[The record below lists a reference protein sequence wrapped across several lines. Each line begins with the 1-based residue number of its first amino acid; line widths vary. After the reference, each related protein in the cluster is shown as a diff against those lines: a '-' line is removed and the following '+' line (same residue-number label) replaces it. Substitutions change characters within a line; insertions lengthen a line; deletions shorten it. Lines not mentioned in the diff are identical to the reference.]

1 MTVTENRWIAWSR
14 SLFAVAVVGALVTLG
29 IANVATYSRWHEVE
43 DGVFWS
49 ARAEG
54 VTASD
59 FSAGSPAAAAGLQ
72 RGDILLAIN
81 GQPVQAPSDVIE
93 VQHKSHEGT
102 TLTYTVRRRGSQ
114 RRWQMG
120 RAPGAGGTS
129 MSSARAAVGLFTL
142 LVGASVRLR
151 RPGDQATLHFFGLKC
166 SVA

>member
-1 MTVTENRWIAWSR
+1 MTVTENRLIAWSR

-72 RGDILLAIN
+72 RGDVLLAIN
-81 GQPVQAPSDVIE
+81 GQPVQAPSDVLE
-93 VQHKSHEGT
+93 VQHKRHEST
-102 TLTYTVRRRGSQ
+102 TLTYTLLRLASPQPLQSPLTPTPLR
-114 RRWQMG
+114 
-120 RAPGAGGTS
+120 TS
-129 MSSARAAVGLFTL
+129 MYYALASLVPFTL
-142 LVGASVRLR
+142 VVGSSG
-151 RPGDQATLHFFGLKC
+151 PLH
-166 SVA
+166 